1 MSMSKFS
8 TFTNVDYPLTP
19 KIPEHWRALPC
30 RAFVAEKVEK
40 NNDGIEREYLSLMS
54 NVGVIRYSEKGDVGN
69 KAPDDLTKCKVVE
82 KGNLVINSMNYSIGS
97 YGISPY
103 DGVCSPVYIVLE
115 PITSV
120 VLRRF
125 ALRIFENKEFQN
137 WAQSFGSGILA
148 HRAAIGWD
156 DLKNIIVGIPPLG
169 EQQKIAQFLD
179 YETAKIDALIDE
191 QKRLIEL
198 LKEKRQAVIS
208 HAVTKGLNPDAP
220 MKDSGVEWLGEVP
233 EHWRVASLKFISQIR
248 GGLAISSQDFQ
259 EEGIQIIRIGNLY
272 QSRLDLSRQP
282 TYVSENLLI
291 NSKGFE
297 VDKGDILMS
306 LTGTLGKRDYGF
318 AVLVDR
324 KGPFLL
330 NQRVAKLIPDERIII
345 KSFLLNVLLSDYYLA
360 TLYSLPSGTKQANL
374 SNDDVLNIKVAV
386 PASKDEQLEIVDF
399 VAKKVQNIDALLLNA
414 ASAINL
420 LKERRSA
427 LISAA
432 VTGKIDVRDWQPP
445 TGSDTV
451 DSNASVQTERHYG

>member
-19 KIPEHWRALPC
+19 KVPEHWRALPC

-97 YGISPY
+97 YGISLY

-220 MKDSGVEWLGEVP
+220 MKDSGIEWLGEVP
-233 EHWRVASLKFISQIR
+233 KHWVISRIKNFANIESGHTPSKKFDEYWENADIPWVSLNDSKQLKRVDYIDATAFKISELGVANSSARLLPEKAVVFTRDASI
-248 GGLAISSQDFQ
+248 GLAAITTKKMAVSQHL
-259 EEGIQIIRIGNLY
+259 IAWLC
-272 QSRLDLSRQP
+272 LDS
-282 TYVSENLLI
+282 
-291 NSKGFE
+291 
-297 VDKGDILMS
+297 
-306 LTGTLGKRDYGF
+306 
-318 AVLVDR
+318 
-324 KGPFLL
+324 
-330 NQRVAKLIPDERIII
+330 KLIPEYLLLIFYAMEKEFERYTFGATI
-345 KSFLLNVLLSDYYLA
+345 KTIGLNDVH
-360 TLYSLPSGTKQANL
+360 SLTAAFP
-374 SNDDVLNIKVAV
+374 NIE
-386 PASKDEQLEIVDF
+386 EQKEIVSWAF
-399 VAKKVQNIDALLLNA
+399 TKKQIIEQGLINIEKNI
-414 ASAINL
+414 SL

-445 TGSDTV
+445 AGSDTV
-451 DSNASVQTERHYG
+451 DSNALVQTERHYG

>member
-179 YETAKIDALIDE
+179 HETAKIDALIAE
-191 QKRLIEL
+191 QERLIEL
-198 LKEKRQAVIS
+198 LQEKRQAVIS
-208 HAVTKGLNPDAP
+208 HAVTKGLDPNVP

-233 EHWRVASLKFISQIR
+233 EHWSDSKLGYVARLTTGATPSTKVLSNY
-248 GGLAISSQDFQ
+248 SSQDKPWYRPDDLDFIPQ
-259 EEGIQIIRIGNLY
+259 FRASTPKLISQSAFSQLRLIPATSSLVCCIGSIGKLAYLTEAATTNQQITAAIPNSRVIDSKFLFWCLAAS
-272 QSRLDLSRQP
+272 QSELDLLA
-282 TYVSENLLI
+282 VGNVVKIL
-291 NSKGFE
+291 NS
-297 VDKGDILMS
+297 
-306 LTGTLGKRDYGF
+306 
-318 AVLVDR
+318 DR
-324 KGPFLL
+324 LAQL
-330 NQRVAKLIPDERIII
+330 RV
-345 KSFLLNVLLSDYYLA
+345 
-360 TLYSLPSGTKQANL
+360 SLPTLPEQTQIARFLDRETGKLDELVNQ
-374 SNDDVLNIKVAV
+374 
-386 PASKDEQLEIVDF
+386 ASKSIELM
-399 VAKKVQNIDALLLNA
+399 
-414 ASAINL
+414 
-420 LKERRSA
+420 KERRSA

-445 TGSDTV
+445 IGSDTV
-451 DSNASVQTERHYG
+451 DSDESVQMERQHG